1 MLRRRLVVGALV
13 VSLFFNVFALAFA
26 ATVLN
31 RQPLQRLNKSA
42 VLDLGYKVADSLPEP
57 GASSLRARLDQ
68 MRPDVEAAM
77 AAYRQSVRKAARIL
91 EEDEVDSEALAAAI
105 VEARDS
111 RAVVGD
117 RLTSVFVETIS
128 DMPVETRKRLIRRFV
143 QN

>member
-1 MLRRRLVVGALV
+1 
-13 VSLFFNVFALAFA
+13 
-26 ATVLN
+26 
-31 RQPLQRLNKSA
+31 
-42 VLDLGYKVADSLPEP
+42 
-57 GASSLRARLDQ
+57 
-68 MRPDVEAAM
+68 M
-77 AAYRQSVRKAARIL
+77 AAYRQSVRKAAQIL

-111 RAVVGD
+111 RAVIGD